1 MNRRIAFIRNPA
13 HLFSKVHL
21 VDTDYPQECSHP
33 RYQISRL
40 SSVAMSVR

>member
-1 MNRRIAFIRNPA
+1 MNLLIAFIRNPA

-21 VDTDYPQECSHP
+21 LGTDYPQECSHP
-33 RYQISRL
+33 RYQIFRL